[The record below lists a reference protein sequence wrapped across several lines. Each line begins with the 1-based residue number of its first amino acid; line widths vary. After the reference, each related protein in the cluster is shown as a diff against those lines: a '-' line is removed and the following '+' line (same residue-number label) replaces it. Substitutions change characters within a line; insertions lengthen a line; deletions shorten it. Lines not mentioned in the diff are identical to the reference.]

1 MSVNYFVDSKMKRCV
16 KSTSTNSKN
25 KGKKKIKVNKKK
37 VDNVTK
43 DIDINNS
50 AVKMNSLFEPPR
62 DEDEKIQ
69 YHLMF
74 LNTGIYIY
82 KGDDPCTARRETNS
96 SYCNE
101 ICPCPVG
108 G

>member
-1 MSVNYFVDSKMKRCV
+1 
-16 KSTSTNSKN
+16 
-25 KGKKKIKVNKKK
+25 
-37 VDNVTK
+37 
-43 DIDINNS
+43 
-50 AVKMNSLFEPPR
+50 MNSLFEPPR